1 MMDCGHNNATHQCV
15 KNEKI
20 EANCIWGLGEVFGV
34 SYEGDKSIMAQKIQ
48 GVEDTNMVATGGKN
62 NEVEEKV
69 KQRFL

>member
-34 SYEGDKSIMAQKIQ
+34 SYEGDKSIMTQKIQ
-48 GVEDTNMVATGGKN
+48 GVDDG
-62 NEVEEKV
+62 
-69 KQRFL
+69 QWR